1 MWQTLFGL
9 TNAIALAGWTL
20 LLLAPRRPVP
30 LSLVLYG
37 GVALLCV
44 AYAVMFVLLVGGIAD
59 PVRDAGAGVADLT
72 DYSVA
77 GIKSLFRSDG
87 AVVLGWTHY
96 LAFDHN
102 TGLWIARDA
111 DAKGF
116 ARLFQAPFLI
126 AAFLAGPLGLLG
138 WLIVRERRARDGGWT
153 RSMSRTGKTPAG

>member
-9 TNAIALAGWTL
+9 TNAIALAGWAL
-20 LLLAPRRPVP
+20 LLFAPRRPIP

-37 GVALLCV
+37 GVALLCI
-44 AYAVMFVLLVGGIAD
+44 ADAAIFVMLVGGIAD
-59 PVRDAGAGVADLT
+59 PVRDAGAGAADLT

-96 LAFDHN
+96 LAFDLF

-116 ARLFQAPFLI
+116 SRLLQAPFLV
-126 AAFLAGPLGLLG
+126 ATFLAGPLGMLG
-138 WLIVRERRARDGGWT
+138 WLVARERRAREGGWT
-153 RSMSRTGKTPAG
+153 RSVSRTGKTPAG